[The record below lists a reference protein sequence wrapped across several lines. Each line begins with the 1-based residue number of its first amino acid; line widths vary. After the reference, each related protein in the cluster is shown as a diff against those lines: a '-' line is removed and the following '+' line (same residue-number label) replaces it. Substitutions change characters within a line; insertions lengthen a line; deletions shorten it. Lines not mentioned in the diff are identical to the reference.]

1 MLAAFSLSEFCNNSK
16 ELLQFVGYILLVFK
30 IAIPLVIIILGALDF
45 GKAVVASKDEE
56 IKSSAKRLLWR
67 CVAGIVIF
75 FVPSLVLWL
84 FQTVGGFNEAA
95 GNTNFDD
102 CKKCILTPWSC

>member
-56 IKSSAKRLLWR
+56 IKSSAKRLLCR

-75 FVPSLVLWL
+75 FIPNIVLWI
-84 FQTVGGFNEAA
+84 FTIA
-95 GNTNFDD
+95 DD
-102 CKKCILTPWSC
+102 YSDNRNSFETCEKCILHPTEC

>member
-75 FVPSLVLWL
+75 FIPNIVLWI
-84 FQTVGGFNEAA
+84 FTIA
-95 GNTNFDD
+95 DD
-102 CKKCILTPWSC
+102 YSDNRNSFETCEKCILHPTEC